1 MRRTRENGRE
11 GEGEGDGEGEG
22 EDVGA
27 GGKASPAAGRAHLR
41 PAPAAAGRRRRG
53 RRGVRHGSTGP
64 SRRAAW
70 TPARMRHS
78 HSHRDIVTVC
88 LTRKPPI
95 AMAPGRPPAAGA
107 SVTGAAARRRGGRSV
122 WRVTARFPARRLFR
136 VSGVWRASGGPGEES
151 STRLSLC
158 RVGLKFRP
166 QIRARCRADIR
177 VIRPGGVTRDRLSQC
192 RAVRQARRR
201 DSDTDTDPAGHWQ
214 GSS

>member
-1 MRRTRENGRE
+1 M
-11 GEGEGDGEGEG
+11 
-22 EDVGA
+22 GA

-107 SVTGAAARRRGGRSV
+107 SVTGAAGREKCLASHRQLPGAAPV
-122 WRVTARFPARRLFR
+122 PSLRSL
-136 VSGVWRASGGPGEES
+136 GVWRASGGPGEES
-151 STRLSLC
+151 STRISVC
-158 RVGLKFRP
+158 RVGLEFRP
-166 QIRARCRADIR
+166 RIRARCRPSGRHPSHSAR
-177 VIRPGGVTRDRLSQC
+177 RLGGGTPVTRD
-192 RAVRQARRR
+192 
-201 DSDTDTDPAGHWQ
+201 PAAQSVPRGAA
-214 GSS
+214 GSSEGLGP